1 MPNPAQSNFQAPED
15 FEDADEDEVFAWD
28 LFNDLVTTE
37 PDVVPEALLH
47 TTKKAWAQTYIYT
60 YIQVHSTH
68 IHTYIHA
75 CISPERRMI
84 ESPHV

>member
-60 YIQVHSTH
+60 YIRY
-68 IHTYIHA
+68 IAHTYIHTSMHA
-75 CISPERRMI
+75 SPQKGG
-84 ESPHV
+84 

>member
-47 TTKKAWAQTYIYT
+47 TTKKAWAQTYIYIYT
-60 YIQVHSTH
+60 YIHTYRY
-68 IHTYIHA
+68 IAHTYIHTSMHA
-75 CISPERRMI
+75 SPQKAG
-84 ESPHV
+84 

>member
-47 TTKKAWAQTYIYT
+47 TTKKAWAQTYIYIHT
-60 YIQVHSTH
+60 YRYIA
-68 IHTYIHA
+68 HTYIHTSMHA
-75 CISPERRMI
+75 SPQKGG
-84 ESPHV
+84 